1 MKINTVI
8 LGASGYVGG
17 ELLRLVKTH
26 PNFDIIAAISD
37 TYAGEEINNV
47 FPHLAA
53 PYHNEVFKSYKNWNK
68 DIDIAGSIAIFSAAP
83 HGISANL
90 LAKMID
96 ELSLNNINTRVVDA
110 SADFRVSDP
119 DKFSQT
125 YGVEH
130 PQPELLEQFI
140 CGVPEHTNDSNSY
153 FVAHPGC
160 FASAILLA
168 LVPIISEGITNDE
181 YYISAITGSTG
192 SGRSPKKTTHH
203 PERHSNIFAY
213 KPLSHRHA
221 PEIESLLGRVSSVK
235 PKINFIPHSG
245 PFSRGIYATV
255 QAKLN
260 INLSTKEISSIYKKY
275 YSGSE
280 FVIYTEGPPQ
290 LKNVITSNYCHI
302 NSTVNDG
309 QIVVNCAIDNL
320 IKGSAGGSIQWM
332 NRLWNLP
339 ETTGLMSITSP
350 WV

>member
-26 PNFDIIAAISD
+26 PNFDIVAAISD

-47 FPHLAA
+47 FPHLTAS
-53 PYHNEVFKSYKNWNK
+53 YHNEVFRSYKNWNK
-68 DIDIAGSIAIFSAAP
+68 DIDIDDTIAIFNAAP
-83 HGISANL
+83 HGISADL
-90 LAKMID
+90 LAKTID
-96 ELSLNNINTRVVDA
+96 ELSLDNINARVVDA
-110 SADFRVSDP
+110 SADFRFSDP
-119 DKFSQT
+119 GKFFQT
-125 YGVEH
+125 YGIEH
-130 PQPELLEQFI
+130 PQPELLKQFI
-140 CGVPEHTNDSNSY
+140 CGVPEHIDNSNSY

-168 LVPIISEGITNDE
+168 LVPIILEGITDDE
-181 YYISAITGSTG
+181 FYISGITGSTG
-192 SGRSPKKTTHH
+192 SGKSLKKTTHH
-203 PERHSNIFAY
+203 PERHSNFFAY
-213 KPLSHRHA
+213 KPLSHQHA
-221 PEIESLLGRVSSVK
+221 PEVESLLERFSTRK

-260 INLSTKEISSIYKKY
+260 INLSTKEISSIYKNY
-275 YSGSE
+275 YSDSE
-280 FVIYTEGPPQ
+280 FVIYTENPPQ

-302 NSTVNDG
+302 SSTVNDG

-339 ETTGLMSITSP
+339 ETTGLMSIASP

>member
-17 ELLRLVKTH
+17 ELLRLIKTH
-26 PNFDIIAAISD
+26 PNFDIVAAISD

-53 PYHNEVFKSYKNWNK
+53 SYHNEVFRSYKNWNK
-68 DIDIAGSIAIFSAAP
+68 DIDIDDTIAIFNAAP
-83 HGISANL
+83 HGISADL
-90 LAKMID
+90 LAKTID
-96 ELSLNNINTRVVDA
+96 ELSLDNINTRVVDA
-110 SADFRVSDP
+110 SADFRFSDP
-119 DKFSQT
+119 GKFFQT
-125 YGVEH
+125 YGIEH
-130 PQPELLEQFI
+130 PQPELLKQFI
-140 CGVPEHTNDSNSY
+140 CGVPEHIDNSNSY

-168 LVPIISEGITNDE
+168 LVPIVLEGITDDE
-181 YYISAITGSTG
+181 FYISAITGSTG
-192 SGRSPKKTTHH
+192 SGKSLKKTTHH
-203 PERHSNIFAY
+203 PERHSNVFAY
-213 KPLSHRHA
+213 KPLSHQHA
-221 PEIESLLGRVSSVK
+221 PEVESLLERFSTRK

-260 INLSTKEISSIYKKY
+260 INLSTQEISSIYKNY
-275 YSGSE
+275 YSDSE
-280 FVIYTEGPPQ
+280 FVIYTENSPQ

-302 NSTVNDG
+302 SSTANNG

-332 NRLWNLP
+332 NKLWNLP
-339 ETTGLMSITSP
+339 ETTGLMSIASP

>member
-26 PNFDIIAAISD
+26 PNFDIVAAISD

-47 FPHLAA
+47 FPHLTAS
-53 PYHNEVFKSYKNWNK
+53 YHNEVFRSYKNWNK
-68 DIDIAGSIAIFSAAP
+68 DIDIDDTIAIFNAAP
-83 HGISANL
+83 HGISADL
-90 LAKMID
+90 LAKTID
-96 ELSLNNINTRVVDA
+96 ELSLDNINARVVDA
-110 SADFRVSDP
+110 SADFRFSDP
-119 DKFSQT
+119 GKFFQT
-125 YGVEH
+125 YGIEH
-130 PQPELLEQFI
+130 PQPELLKQFI
-140 CGVPEHTNDSNSY
+140 CGVPEHIDNSNSY

-168 LVPIISEGITNDE
+168 LVPIVLEGITDDE
-181 YYISAITGSTG
+181 FYISAITGSTG
-192 SGRSPKKTTHH
+192 SGKSLKKTTHH
-203 PERHSNIFAY
+203 PERHSNFFAY
-213 KPLSHRHA
+213 KPLSHQHA
-221 PEIESLLGRVSSVK
+221 PEVESLLERFSTRK

-260 INLSTKEISSIYKKY
+260 INLSTKEISSIYKNY
-275 YSGSE
+275 YSDSE
-280 FVIYTEGPPQ
+280 FVIYTENPPQ

-302 NSTVNDG
+302 SSTVNDG

-339 ETTGLMSITSP
+339 ETTGLMSIASP

>member
-26 PNFDIIAAISD
+26 PNFDIVAAISD

-47 FPHLAA
+47 FPHLTAS
-53 PYHNEVFKSYKNWNK
+53 YHNEVFRSYKNWNK
-68 DIDIAGSIAIFSAAP
+68 DIDIDDTIAIFNAAP
-83 HGISANL
+83 HGISADL
-90 LAKMID
+90 LAKTID
-96 ELSLNNINTRVVDA
+96 ELSLDNINARVVDA
-110 SADFRVSDP
+110 SADFRFSDP
-119 DKFSQT
+119 GKFFQT
-125 YGVEH
+125 YGIEH
-130 PQPELLEQFI
+130 PQPELLKQFI
-140 CGVPEHTNDSNSY
+140 CGVPEHIDNSNSY

-168 LVPIISEGITNDE
+168 LVPIILEGITDDE
-181 YYISAITGSTG
+181 FYISAITGSTG
-192 SGRSPKKTTHH
+192 SGKSLKKTTHH
-203 PERHSNIFAY
+203 PERHSNFFAY
-213 KPLSHRHA
+213 KPLSHQHA
-221 PEIESLLGRVSSVK
+221 PEVESLLERFSTRK

-260 INLSTKEISSIYKKY
+260 INLSTKEISSIYKNY
-275 YSGSE
+275 YSDSE
-280 FVIYTEGPPQ
+280 FVIYTENPPQ

-302 NSTVNDG
+302 SSTVNDG

-339 ETTGLMSITSP
+339 ETTGLMSIPSSF
-350 WV
+350 